1 MAELISQR
9 AIDPWY
15 HEYVVDTS
23 DQAFIDACIAET
35 VADFRSHGYRTAIIT
50 EAQQER
56 FLVSCIAV
64 TDKGQNNQAVSA
76 QAEAKIQD
84 THAITPL
91 RQASVEPTL
100 VSFDFKKKR

>member
-23 DQAFIDACIAET
+23 DQAFIDTCIADT
-35 VADFRSHGYRTAIIT
+35 VAHFRSHGYRTAIIT
-50 EAQQER
+50 EAQPEA

-64 TDKGQNNQAVSA
+64 TAKGQNTQAVST

-84 THAITPL
+84 TSTITRL
-91 RQASVEPTL
+91 RQADLEPTSI
-100 VSFDFKKKR
+100 SFGPKR